1 MSGKVS
7 KARLSCG
14 WVLSAGI
21 IWAACEQPNQRPE
34 LGAEERAMMW
44 EVQAAIEEQQYV
56 GALSII
62 DSVLKRVPDRVEL
75 LALRGDVLSDLF
87 RFGDAESSYLRALK
101 LDSEAPG
108 IAFSL
113 GNNAFFVTR
122 YRDALGYYEAERRKV
137 TRSDTVALGAIWA
150 QTGRVYDRLGV
161 VDSSVIAYEAAL
173 EHRPSYAQAWA
184 WLAELHEDQGA
195 LEEALA
201 CAERAVDLD
210 AADPDFNYL
219 AGRLKVQTGQ
229 LSEVAAHLD
238 VTLAA
243 QPWHVGA
250 HYNMARYLL
259 AQERNE
265 EAVHFLEETDRLQ
278 VISADIILARFAVQN
293 NPLGVEEWLVLAELY
308 GQAGRHSERL
318 EAIRIARQLNP

>member
-1 MSGKVS
+1 MS
-7 KARLSCG
+7 KARLLCG
-14 WVLSAGI
+14 CVLSAGLI
-21 IWAACEQPNQRPE
+21 LAACEPSEQRPE

-44 EVQAAIEEQQYV
+44 EVQAAIEEQQYL

-75 LALRGDVLSDLF
+75 HALRGDVLSDLY
-87 RFGDAESSYLRALK
+87 RFDDAESAYLRALE
-101 LDSEAPG
+101 LDSDASG
-108 IAFSL
+108 LAFSL
-113 GNNAFFVTR
+113 GNNAFFVSR
-122 YRDALGYYEAERRKV
+122 YRDALGYYQAERRNV
-137 TRSDTVALGAIWA
+137 ARSDTVALAAIWA

-161 VDSSVIAYEAAL
+161 VDSALIAYESAL

-201 CAERAVDLD
+201 CAEHAVDLD

-219 AGRLKVQTGQ
+219 AGRLKVQAG
-229 LSEVAAHLD
+229 LLDDVVAHLN
-238 VTLAA
+238 VTLSS

-250 HYNMARYLL
+250 NYNMARYLL
-259 AQERNE
+259 VREQSE
-265 EAVHFLEETDRLQ
+265 EAVHYLEETDRLQ
-278 VISADIILARFAVQN
+278 IINADIILARFAVQN
-293 NPLGVEEWLVLAELY
+293 NPLGQEEWLMLAELY
-308 GQAGRHSERL
+308 GRAGRHPERV